1 MDSVREARK
10 KMLDWA
16 KQNIP
21 EDDGIKYTMDVD
33 EFKEL
38 TVRRGDIKNI
48 TKHVHEN
55 AADAYLLCNQ
65 LNKVIENSEYIGWSY
80 DEKIVDSDGKLVPKH
95 PNVDYWMYYRFELC
109 GKYSYVN
116 VFYDHQRKEY
126 RVYCIRDSFF
136 NTNIIQF
143 QGKKKN

>member
-1 MDSVREARK
+1 MNSIREARK

-21 EDDGIKYTMDVD
+21 ENGGIKYDMNID

-55 AADAYLLCNQ
+55 AAEAYCLDN
-65 LNKVIENSEYIGWSY
+65 
-80 DEKIVDSDGKLVPKH
+80 
-95 PNVDYWMYYRFELC
+95 
-109 GKYSYVN
+109 
-116 VFYDHQRKEY
+116 QRKEY
-126 RVYCIRDSFF
+126 RVYCIRDSSF
-136 NTNIIQF
+136 NTKIIQF
-143 QGKKKN
+143 LGQRKQ